1 MCARRHLQK
10 LRNQGWR
17 SFVRLYLQ
25 VPQSG
30 LKYRGFIARQLI
42 LSSIMPRPEL
52 SQEQAS
58 LLASQE
64 YDHLQSSYSSLV
76 KSLSLASNNQVSL
89 TTLEGGSY
97 TITVTSDGWKVVEG
111 GQFSERERTWEMVE
125 DLLRSVSPLFKQ
137 GWDLMLLEKLN
148 SVADAQRASPQDDD

>member
-1 MCARRHLQK
+1 
-10 LRNQGWR
+10 
-17 SFVRLYLQ
+17 
-25 VPQSG
+25 
-30 LKYRGFIARQLI
+30 
-42 LSSIMPRPEL
+42 MPRPEL

-64 YDHLQSSYSSLV
+64 YEHLQSTYSSLV
-76 KSLSLASNNQVSL
+76 KSLTLASNNQVSL

-148 SVADAQRASPQDDD
+148 SVADAQRASSPDEN